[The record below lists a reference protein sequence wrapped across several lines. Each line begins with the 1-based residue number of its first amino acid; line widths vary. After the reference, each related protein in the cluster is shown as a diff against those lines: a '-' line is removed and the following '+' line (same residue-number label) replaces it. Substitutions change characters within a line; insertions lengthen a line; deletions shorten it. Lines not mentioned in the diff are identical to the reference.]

1 MKRRS
6 PLTAALGRG
15 SGFFLLWLVLMQS
28 VKAADLAVGLAAAAC
43 ATWTSLRLLPPEMGE
58 VRLWRLALYLPHFAR
73 QSLVAGIDVAR
84 RAFAATPRLRPG
96 FVDCPTRLPRGHARN
111 NFATIVSLMPGT
123 LPSGDGPD
131 SIEFH
136 CLDTAQPVAEEIG
149 AEERRL
155 APALAPGDRR

>member
-1 MKRRS
+1 MRRRS
-6 PLTAALGRG
+6 RFAVALGRG
-15 SGFFLLWLVLMQS
+15 GGFFLLWLVLMQS
-28 VKAADLAVGLAAAAC
+28 VKAGDLAVGLVATVC

-73 QSLVAGIDVAR
+73 QSFVAGIDVAR
-84 RAFAATPRLRPG
+84 RAFAATPRLDPG
-96 FVDCPTRLPRGHARN
+96 FVDCRTDLPRGHARN

-136 CLDTAQPVAEEIG
+136 CLDVTQPVAEEIG
-149 AEERRL
+149 AEEKRL
-155 APALAPGDRR
+155 AGALAPGGKT